1 MKKIKFLMFLLPIF
15 LFTGCFNYRELNE
28 IAIVS
33 ALGLDKTSDG
43 YIVTIQ
49 VMNTKK
55 ASETGTSNDQPK
67 FITFTTT
74 GVTLQDAIRKS
85 ILDSSRRIYPNH
97 VQTLIIGEDLAKSGI
112 SDVLDMFFRSVEF
125 RKQTSVLIAKDSTA
139 EDVLNIVTPL
149 ESLNSK
155 NIKDGLSVD
164 SKYLGIGDNV
174 SFEDLVGTFIDSNKE
189 IVLPSVSITGTKS
202 EGEKIENIETAD
214 PSVRLIESSLAIFK
228 DDHLVGFLD
237 NKQSIKLNFVR
248 NKINNT
254 ILTYQCGDNKYLSSE
269 IMSNKTSVEFLESP
283 LKAQIKINGILN
295 INEIT
300 CDIDLEDPVVIDEI
314 EEDLEEELKND
325 VYNTIK
331 YIIEEYNSDVFG
343 FRDFLYKN
351 KTKYYK
357 EIKDD
362 WYDSIFPN
370 MDIDVDVNLRLT
382 GKGNALKVITRD

>member
-1 MKKIKFLMFLLPIF
+1 MKKIKLLMLLLPIF

-28 IAIVS
+28 IAIAS

-55 ASETGTSNDQPK
+55 ASETGTSNEQLK
-67 FITFTTT
+67 FITFTTS

-112 SDVLDMFFRSVEF
+112 SDVLDMFFRGVEF

-189 IVLPSVSITGTKS
+189 IILPSVSIVGKKN
-202 EGEKIENIETAD
+202 EGEKIDNIETAD

-228 DDHLVGFLD
+228 DDHLIGFLD
-237 NKQSIKLNFVR
+237 NKQSIDLNFVR

-254 ILTYQCGDNKYLSSE
+254 ILTYECGDNKYLSSE

-283 LKAQIKINGILN
+283 LKAQIKINSILN

-300 CDIDLEDPVVIDEI
+300 CDIDLEDTVVIDEI
-314 EEDLEEELKND
+314 EADLEEELKND

-370 MDIDVDVNLRLT
+370 MDIDVDVNFNLT

>member
-1 MKKIKFLMFLLPIF
+1 MKKIKLLMLLLPIF

-28 IAIVS
+28 IAIAS

-67 FITFTTT
+67 FITFTTS

-214 PSVRLIESSLAIFK
+214 PSVRLIESSLAVFK

-237 NKQSIKLNFVR
+237 NKQSIDLNFVR

-254 ILTYQCGDNKYLSSE
+254 ILTYECGDNKYLSSE
-269 IMSNKTSVEFLESP
+269 IMSNKTSIEFSESP
-283 LKAQIKINGILN
+283 LKAHIKINGILN

-314 EEDLEEELKND
+314 EADLEEELKND

-370 MDIDVDVNLRLT
+370 MDIDVDVNFNLT
-382 GKGNALKVITRD
+382 GKGNALEVIRRD

>member
-1 MKKIKFLMFLLPIF
+1 MKKIKFLMLLLPIF

-28 IAIVS
+28 IAIAS
-33 ALGLDKTSDG
+33 AIGLDKTGDG
-43 YIVTIQ
+43 YVVTIQ

-55 ASETGTSNDQPK
+55 ASETGTSNEQLK
-67 FITFTTT
+67 FITFTTS

-97 VQTLIIGEDLAKSGI
+97 VQTLIIGEDLAKNGI
-112 SDVLDMFFRSVEF
+112 SDVLDMFFRGVEF
-125 RKQTSVLIAKDSTA
+125 RKQTPVLIAKNSTA
-139 EDVLNIVTPL
+139 EEVLNVVTPL

-155 NIKDGLSVD
+155 NIRDGLSVD
-164 SKYLGIGDNV
+164 SKYLGIGDNI
-174 SFEDLVGTFIDSNKE
+174 SFEDLVGTFLDSNKE
-189 IVLPSVSITGTKS
+189 IILPSVSINGTKS

-214 PSVRLIESSLAIFK
+214 PSVRLIESSLAVFK

-237 NKQSIKLNFVR
+237 NKQSIDLNFVR

-254 ILTYQCGDNKYLSSE
+254 ILTYECGDNKYLSSE
-269 IMSNKTSVEFLESP
+269 IMSNKTSIEFSESP
-283 LKAQIKINGILN
+283 LKAHIKINGILN

-314 EEDLEEELKND
+314 EADLEEELKND

-370 MDIDVDVNLRLT
+370 MDIDVDVNFNLT
-382 GKGNALKVITRD
+382 GKGNALEVIRRD

>member
-1 MKKIKFLMFLLPIF
+1 MKKIKLLMLLLPIF

-28 IAIVS
+28 IAIAS
-33 ALGLDKTSDG
+33 AIGLDKTSDG

-55 ASETGTSNDQPK
+55 ASETGTSNDQLK
-67 FITFTTT
+67 FITFTTS

-97 VQTLIIGEDLAKSGI
+97 VQTLIIGEDLAKNGI
-112 SDVLDMFFRSVEF
+112 SDVLDMFFRGVEF
-125 RKQTSVLIAKDSTA
+125 RKQTSVLIAKNSTA
-139 EDVLNIVTPL
+139 EEVLNVVTPL

-155 NIKDGLSVD
+155 NIRDGLSVD
-164 SKYLGIGDNV
+164 SKYLGIGDNI
-174 SFEDLVGTFIDSNKE
+174 SFEDLVGTFLDSNKE
-189 IVLPSVSITGTKS
+189 IILPSVSINGTKS

-214 PSVRLIESSLAIFK
+214 PSVRLIESSLAVFK

-237 NKQSIKLNFVR
+237 NKQSIDLNFVL

-254 ILTYQCGDNKYLSSE
+254 ILTYECGDNKYLSSE
-269 IMSNKTSVEFLESP
+269 IMSNKTSIEFSESP
-283 LKAQIKINGILN
+283 LKAHIKINGILN

-314 EEDLEEELKND
+314 EADLEEELKND

-370 MDIDVDVNLRLT
+370 MDIDVDVNFNLT
-382 GKGNALKVITRD
+382 GKGNALEVIRRD

>member
-1 MKKIKFLMFLLPIF
+1 MKKIKLLMLLLPIF

-28 IAIVS
+28 IAIAS
-33 ALGLDKTSDG
+33 ALGLDKTNDG

-67 FITFTTT
+67 FITFTTS

-139 EDVLNIVTPL
+139 EEILNIVTPL
-149 ESLNSK
+149 ETLNSK

-174 SFEDLVGTFIDSNKE
+174 SFEELVGTFIDSNKE
-189 IVLPSVSITGTKS
+189 IILPSVSITGTKS

-254 ILTYQCGDNKYLSSE
+254 ILTYECGDNKYLSSE

-300 CDIDLEDPVVIDEI
+300 CDIDLEDPAVIDEI
-314 EEDLEEELKND
+314 EADLEEELKND
-325 VYNTIK
+325 VYSTIK
-331 YIIEEYNSDVFG
+331 YIIDEYNSDVFG

-370 MDIDVDVNLRLT
+370 MGIDVDVNFNLT
-382 GKGNALKVITRD
+382 GKGNALEVITRD

>member
-1 MKKIKFLMFLLPIF
+1 MKKIKLLMLLLPIF

-28 IAIVS
+28 IAIAS
-33 ALGLDKTSDG
+33 AIGLDKTSDG

-55 ASETGTSNDQPK
+55 ASETGTSNDQLK
-67 FITFTTT
+67 FITFTTS

-97 VQTLIIGEDLAKSGI
+97 VQTLIIGEDLAKNGI
-112 SDVLDMFFRSVEF
+112 SDVLDMFFRGVEF
-125 RKQTSVLIAKDSTA
+125 RKQTSVLIAKNSTA
-139 EDVLNIVTPL
+139 EEVLNVVTPL

-155 NIKDGLSVD
+155 NIRDGLSVD
-164 SKYLGIGDNV
+164 SKYLGIGDNI
-174 SFEDLVGTFIDSNKE
+174 SFEDLVGTFLDSNKE
-189 IVLPSVSITGTKS
+189 IILPSVSINGTKS

-214 PSVRLIESSLAIFK
+214 PSVRLIESSLAVFK

-237 NKQSIKLNFVR
+237 NKQSIDLNFVR

-254 ILTYQCGDNKYLSSE
+254 ILTYECGDNKYLSSE
-269 IMSNKTSVEFLESP
+269 IMSNKTSIEFSESP

-314 EEDLEEELKND
+314 EADLEEELKND

-370 MDIDVDVNLRLT
+370 MDIDVDVNFNLT
-382 GKGNALKVITRD
+382 GKGNALEVIRRD

>member
-1 MKKIKFLMFLLPIF
+1 MLLLPIF

-28 IAIVS
+28 IAIAS
-33 ALGLDKTSDG
+33 AIGLDKTSDG

-55 ASETGTSNDQPK
+55 ASETGTSNDQLK
-67 FITFTTT
+67 FITFTTS

-97 VQTLIIGEDLAKSGI
+97 VQTLIIGEDLAKNGI
-112 SDVLDMFFRSVEF
+112 SDVLDMFFRGVEF
-125 RKQTSVLIAKDSTA
+125 RKQTSVLIAKNSTA
-139 EDVLNIVTPL
+139 EEVLNVVTPL

-155 NIKDGLSVD
+155 NIRDGLSVD
-164 SKYLGIGDNV
+164 SKYLGIGDNI
-174 SFEDLVGTFIDSNKE
+174 SFEDLVGTFLDSNKE
-189 IVLPSVSITGTKS
+189 IILPSVSINGTKS

-214 PSVRLIESSLAIFK
+214 PSVRLIESSLAVFK

-237 NKQSIKLNFVR
+237 NKQSIDLNFVR

-254 ILTYQCGDNKYLSSE
+254 ILTYECGDNKYLSSE
-269 IMSNKTSVEFLESP
+269 IMSNKTSIEFSESP

-314 EEDLEEELKND
+314 EADLEEELKND

-370 MDIDVDVNLRLT
+370 MDIDVDVNFNLT
-382 GKGNALKVITRD
+382 GKGNALEVIRRD

>member
-1 MKKIKFLMFLLPIF
+1 MKKIKFLMLLLPIF

-28 IAIVS
+28 IAIAS

-300 CDIDLEDPVVIDEI
+300 CDIDLEDPGVIDEI
-314 EEDLEEELKND
+314 EADLEEELKND

-370 MDIDVDVNLRLT
+370 MDIDVDVNLKLT

>member
-1 MKKIKFLMFLLPIF
+1 MKKIKLLMLLLPIF

-28 IAIVS
+28 IAIAS

-43 YIVTIQ
+43 YVVTIQ

-67 FITFTTT
+67 FITFTTS

-97 VQTLIIGEDLAKSGI
+97 VQTLIIGEDLAKNGI
-112 SDVLDMFFRSVEF
+112 SDVLDMFFRDVEF
-125 RKQTSVLIAKDSTA
+125 RKQTSVLIAKNSTA
-139 EDVLNIVTPL
+139 EDVLNVVTPL

-155 NIKDGLSVD
+155 NIRDGLSVD
-164 SKYLGIGDNV
+164 SKYLGIGDNI
-174 SFEDLVGTFIDSNKE
+174 SFEDLVGTFLDSNKE
-189 IVLPSVSITGTKS
+189 IILPSVSINGTKS
-202 EGEKIENIETAD
+202 DGEKIENIETAD
-214 PSVRLIESSLAIFK
+214 PSVRLIESSLAVFK
-228 DDHLVGFLD
+228 GDHLIGFLD
-237 NKQSIKLNFVR
+237 NKQSIDLNFVL

-254 ILTYQCGDNKYLSSE
+254 ILTYECGDNKYLSSE

-283 LKAQIKINGILN
+283 LKAHIKINGILN

-314 EEDLEEELKND
+314 EADLEEELKND

-370 MDIDVDVNLRLT
+370 MDIDVDVNFNLT
-382 GKGNALKVITRD
+382 GKGNALEVIRRD

>member
-1 MKKIKFLMFLLPIF
+1 MKKIKLLMLLLPIF

-28 IAIVS
+28 IAIAS
-33 ALGLDKTSDG
+33 AIGLDKTSDG

-55 ASETGTSNDQPK
+55 ASETGTSNDQLK
-67 FITFTTT
+67 FITFTTS

-97 VQTLIIGEDLAKSGI
+97 VQTLIIGEDLAKNGI
-112 SDVLDMFFRSVEF
+112 SDVLDMFFRGVEF
-125 RKQTSVLIAKDSTA
+125 RKQTSVLIAKNSTA
-139 EDVLNIVTPL
+139 EEVLNVVTPL

-155 NIKDGLSVD
+155 NIRDGLSVD
-164 SKYLGIGDNV
+164 SKYLGIGDNI
-174 SFEDLVGTFIDSNKE
+174 SFEDLVGTFLDSNKE
-189 IVLPSVSITGTKS
+189 IILPSVSINGTKS

-214 PSVRLIESSLAIFK
+214 PSVRLIESSLAVFK

-237 NKQSIKLNFVR
+237 NKQSIDLNFVR

-254 ILTYQCGDNKYLSSE
+254 ILTYECGDNKYLSSE
-269 IMSNKTSVEFLESP
+269 IMSNKTSIEFSESP
-283 LKAQIKINGILN
+283 LKAHIKINGILN

-300 CDIDLEDPVVIDEI
+300 CDIDLEEPVVIDEI
-314 EEDLEEELKND
+314 EADLEEELKND

-370 MDIDVDVNLRLT
+370 MDIDVDVNFNLT
-382 GKGNALKVITRD
+382 GKGNALEVIRRD

>member
-1 MKKIKFLMFLLPIF
+1 MKKIKLLMLLLPIF

-28 IAIVS
+28 IAIAS
-33 ALGLDKTSDG
+33 AIGLDKTSDG

-55 ASETGTSNDQPK
+55 ASETGTSNDQLK
-67 FITFTTT
+67 FITFTTS

-112 SDVLDMFFRSVEF
+112 SDVLDMFFRGVEF

-139 EDVLNIVTPL
+139 KDVLNIVTPL

-189 IVLPSVSITGTKS
+189 IILPSVSIVGKKN

-214 PSVRLIESSLAIFK
+214 PSVRLIESSLAVFK
-228 DDHLVGFLD
+228 DDHLIGFLD
-237 NKQSIKLNFVR
+237 NKQSIDLNFVR

-254 ILTYQCGDNKYLSSE
+254 ILTYECGDNKYLSSE

-314 EEDLEEELKND
+314 EADLEEELKND

-370 MDIDVDVNLRLT
+370 MDIDVDVNFNLT
-382 GKGNALKVITRD
+382 GKGNALEVIRRD

>member
-1 MKKIKFLMFLLPIF
+1 MKKIKFLMLLLPIF

-28 IAIVS
+28 IAIAS
-33 ALGLDKTSDG
+33 AIGLDKTSDG

-55 ASETGTSNDQPK
+55 ASETGTSNDQLK
-67 FITFTTT
+67 FITFTTS

-97 VQTLIIGEDLAKSGI
+97 VQTLIIGEDLAKNGI
-112 SDVLDMFFRSVEF
+112 SDVLDMFFRGVEF
-125 RKQTSVLIAKDSTA
+125 RKQTPVLIAKNSTA
-139 EDVLNIVTPL
+139 EEVLNVVTPL

-155 NIKDGLSVD
+155 NIRDGLSVD
-164 SKYLGIGDNV
+164 SKYLGIGDNI
-174 SFEDLVGTFIDSNKE
+174 SFEDLVGTFLDSNKE
-189 IVLPSVSITGTKS
+189 IILPSVSINGTKS

-214 PSVRLIESSLAIFK
+214 PSVRLIESSLAVFK

-237 NKQSIKLNFVR
+237 NKQSIDLNFVR

-254 ILTYQCGDNKYLSSE
+254 ILTYECGDNKYLSSE

-283 LKAQIKINGILN
+283 LKAHIKINGILN

-314 EEDLEEELKND
+314 EADLEEELKND

-370 MDIDVDVNLRLT
+370 MDIDVDVNFNLT
-382 GKGNALKVITRD
+382 GKGNALEVIRRD

>member
-1 MKKIKFLMFLLPIF
+1 MKKIKFLMLLLPIF

-28 IAIVS
+28 IAIAS

-314 EEDLEEELKND
+314 EADLEEELKND

-382 GKGNALKVITRD
+382 GKGNALEVIIRD

>member
-1 MKKIKFLMFLLPIF
+1 MKKIKLLMLLLPIF

-28 IAIVS
+28 IAIAS
-33 ALGLDKTSDG
+33 AIGLDKTGDG
-43 YIVTIQ
+43 YVVTIQ

-55 ASETGTSNDQPK
+55 ASETGTSNEQLK
-67 FITFTTT
+67 FITFTTS

-97 VQTLIIGEDLAKSGI
+97 VQTLIIGEDLAKNGI
-112 SDVLDMFFRSVEF
+112 SDVLDMFFRGVEF
-125 RKQTSVLIAKDSTA
+125 RKQTPVLIAKNSTA
-139 EDVLNIVTPL
+139 EEVLNVVTPL

-155 NIKDGLSVD
+155 NIRDGLSVD
-164 SKYLGIGDNV
+164 SKYLGIGDNI
-174 SFEDLVGTFIDSNKE
+174 SFEDLVGTFLDSNKE
-189 IVLPSVSITGTKS
+189 IILPSVSINGTKS
-202 EGEKIENIETAD
+202 DGEKIENIETAD
-214 PSVRLIESSLAIFK
+214 PSVRLIESSLAVFK
-228 DDHLVGFLD
+228 GDHLIGFLD
-237 NKQSIKLNFVR
+237 NKQSIDLNFVL

-254 ILTYQCGDNKYLSSE
+254 ILTYECGDNKYLSSE

-283 LKAQIKINGILN
+283 LKAHIKINGILS

-300 CDIDLEDPVVIDEI
+300 CDMDLEDPVVIDEI
-314 EEDLEEELKND
+314 EADLEEELKND

-370 MDIDVDVNLRLT
+370 MDIDVDVNFNLT
-382 GKGNALKVITRD
+382 GKGNALEVIRRD

>member
-1 MKKIKFLMFLLPIF
+1 MKKIKLLMLLLPIF

-28 IAIVS
+28 IAIAS
-33 ALGLDKTSDG
+33 AIGLDKTGDG
-43 YIVTIQ
+43 YVVTIQ

-55 ASETGTSNDQPK
+55 ASETGTSNEQLK
-67 FITFTTT
+67 FITFTTS

-97 VQTLIIGEDLAKSGI
+97 VQTLIIGEDLAKNGI
-112 SDVLDMFFRSVEF
+112 SDVLDMFFRGVEF
-125 RKQTSVLIAKDSTA
+125 RKQTPVLIAKNSTA
-139 EDVLNIVTPL
+139 EEVLNVVTPL

-155 NIKDGLSVD
+155 NIRDGLSVD
-164 SKYLGIGDNV
+164 SKYLGIGDNI
-174 SFEDLVGTFIDSNKE
+174 SFEDLVGTFLDSNKE
-189 IVLPSVSITGTKS
+189 IILPSVSINGTKS
-202 EGEKIENIETAD
+202 DGEKIENIETAD
-214 PSVRLIESSLAIFK
+214 PSVRLIESSLAVFK
-228 DDHLVGFLD
+228 GDHLIGFLD
-237 NKQSIKLNFVR
+237 NKQSIDLNFVL

-254 ILTYQCGDNKYLSSE
+254 ILTYECGDNKYLSSE

-283 LKAQIKINGILN
+283 LKAHIKINGILS

-300 CDIDLEDPVVIDEI
+300 CDMDLEDPVVIDVI
-314 EEDLEEELKND
+314 EADLEEELKND

-370 MDIDVDVNLRLT
+370 MDIDVDVNFNLT
-382 GKGNALKVITRD
+382 GKGNALEVIRRD

>member
-1 MKKIKFLMFLLPIF
+1 MKKIKLLMLLLPIF

-28 IAIVS
+28 IAIAS
-33 ALGLDKTSDG
+33 AIGLDKTSDG

-55 ASETGTSNDQPK
+55 ASETGTSNDQLK
-67 FITFTTT
+67 FITFTTS

-97 VQTLIIGEDLAKSGI
+97 VQTLIIGEDLAKNGI
-112 SDVLDMFFRSVEF
+112 SDVLDMFFRGVEF
-125 RKQTSVLIAKDSTA
+125 RKQTSVLIAKNSTA
-139 EDVLNIVTPL
+139 EEVLNVVTPL

-155 NIKDGLSVD
+155 NIRDGLSVD
-164 SKYLGIGDNV
+164 SKYLGIGDNI
-174 SFEDLVGTFIDSNKE
+174 SFEDLVGTFLDSNKE
-189 IVLPSVSITGTKS
+189 IILPSVSINGTKS

-214 PSVRLIESSLAIFK
+214 PSVRLIESSLAVFK

-237 NKQSIKLNFVR
+237 NKQSIDLNFVR

-254 ILTYQCGDNKYLSSE
+254 ILTYECGDNKYLSSE
-269 IMSNKTSVEFLESP
+269 IMSNKTSIEFSESP
-283 LKAQIKINGILN
+283 LKAHIKINGILN

-314 EEDLEEELKND
+314 EADLEEELKND

-370 MDIDVDVNLRLT
+370 MDIDVDVNFNLT
-382 GKGNALKVITRD
+382 GKGNALEVIRRD

>member
-1 MKKIKFLMFLLPIF
+1 MKKIKLLMLLLPIF

-28 IAIVS
+28 IAIAS
-33 ALGLDKTSDG
+33 AIGLDKTSDG

-55 ASETGTSNDQPK
+55 ASETGTSNDQLK
-67 FITFTTT
+67 FITFTTS

-97 VQTLIIGEDLAKSGI
+97 VQTLIIGEDLAKNGI
-112 SDVLDMFFRSVEF
+112 SDVLDMFFRGVEF
-125 RKQTSVLIAKDSTA
+125 RKQTSVLIAKNSTA
-139 EDVLNIVTPL
+139 EEVLNVVTPL

-155 NIKDGLSVD
+155 NIRDGLSVD
-164 SKYLGIGDNV
+164 SKYLGIGDNI
-174 SFEDLVGTFIDSNKE
+174 SFEDLVGTFLDSNKE
-189 IVLPSVSITGTKS
+189 IILPSVSINGTKS

-214 PSVRLIESSLAIFK
+214 PSVRLIESSLAVFK

-237 NKQSIKLNFVR
+237 NKQSIDLNFVR

-254 ILTYQCGDNKYLSSE
+254 ILTYECGDNKYLSSE
-269 IMSNKTSVEFLESP
+269 IMSNKTSIEFSESP
-283 LKAQIKINGILN
+283 LKAHIKINGILN

-314 EEDLEEELKND
+314 EADLEEELKND

-331 YIIEEYNSDVFG
+331 YIILK
-343 FRDFLYKN
+343 RCKLH
-351 KTKYYK
+351 KY
-357 EIKDD
+357 
-362 WYDSIFPN
+362 
-370 MDIDVDVNLRLT
+370 T
-382 GKGNALKVITRD
+382 

>member
-1 MKKIKFLMFLLPIF
+1 MKKIKFLMLLLPIF

-28 IAIVS
+28 IAIAS
-33 ALGLDKTSDG
+33 AIGLDKTGDG
-43 YIVTIQ
+43 YVVTIQ

-55 ASETGTSNDQPK
+55 ASETGTSNEQLK
-67 FITFTTT
+67 FITFTTS

-174 SFEDLVGTFIDSNKE
+174 SFEELVGTFIDSNKE
-189 IVLPSVSITGTKS
+189 IILPSVSIIGKKN
-202 EGEKIENIETAD
+202 EGEKIDNIETSD
-214 PSVRLIESSLAIFK
+214 PGVRLLESSLAVFK
-228 DDHLVGFLD
+228 GDHLIGFLD
-237 NKQSIKLNFVR
+237 NKQSIDLNFVL

-254 ILTYQCGDNKYLSSE
+254 ILTYECGDNKYLSSE
-269 IMSNKTSVEFLESP
+269 IMSNKTSIEFSESP
-283 LKAQIKINGILN
+283 LKAHIKINGILN

-300 CDIDLEDPVVIDEI
+300 CDMDLEDPVVIDEI
-314 EEDLEEELKND
+314 EADLEEELKND

-331 YIIEEYNSDVFG
+331 YIIDEYNSDVFG

-370 MDIDVDVNLRLT
+370 MDIDVDVNFNLT
-382 GKGNALKVITRD
+382 GKGNALKVIIRD

>member
-1 MKKIKFLMFLLPIF
+1 MKKIKLLMLLLPIF

-28 IAIVS
+28 IAIAS
-33 ALGLDKTSDG
+33 AIGLDKTGDG
-43 YIVTIQ
+43 YVVTIQ

-55 ASETGTSNDQPK
+55 ASETGTSNEQLK
-67 FITFTTT
+67 FITFTTS

-97 VQTLIIGEDLAKSGI
+97 VQTLIIGEDLAKNGI
-112 SDVLDMFFRSVEF
+112 SDVLDMFFRGVEF
-125 RKQTSVLIAKDSTA
+125 RKQTPVLIAKNSTA
-139 EDVLNIVTPL
+139 EEVLNVVTPL

-155 NIKDGLSVD
+155 NIRDGLSVD
-164 SKYLGIGDNV
+164 SKYLGIGDNI
-174 SFEDLVGTFIDSNKE
+174 SFEDLVGTFLDSNKE
-189 IVLPSVSITGTKS
+189 IILPSVSINGTKS
-202 EGEKIENIETAD
+202 DGEKIENIETAD
-214 PSVRLIESSLAIFK
+214 PSVRLIESSLAVFK
-228 DDHLVGFLD
+228 GDHLIGFLD
-237 NKQSIKLNFVR
+237 NKQSIDLNFVR

-254 ILTYQCGDNKYLSSE
+254 ILTYECGDNKYLSSE
-269 IMSNKTSVEFLESP
+269 IMSNKTSIEFSESP
-283 LKAQIKINGILN
+283 LKAHIKINGILS

-300 CDIDLEDPVVIDEI
+300 CDMDLEDPVVIDEI
-314 EEDLEEELKND
+314 EADLEEELKND

-370 MDIDVDVNLRLT
+370 MDIDVDVNFNLT
-382 GKGNALKVITRD
+382 GKGNALEVIRRD

>member
-1 MKKIKFLMFLLPIF
+1 MKKIKLLMLLLPIF

-28 IAIVS
+28 IAIAS
-33 ALGLDKTSDG
+33 AIGLDKTGDG
-43 YIVTIQ
+43 YVVTIQ

-55 ASETGTSNDQPK
+55 ASETGTSNEQLK
-67 FITFTTT
+67 FITFTTS

-97 VQTLIIGEDLAKSGI
+97 VQTLIIGEDLAKNGI
-112 SDVLDMFFRSVEF
+112 SDVLDMFFRGVEF

-139 EDVLNIVTPL
+139 EEVLNVVTPL

-155 NIKDGLSVD
+155 NIRDGLSVD
-164 SKYLGIGDNV
+164 SKYLGIGDNI
-174 SFEDLVGTFIDSNKE
+174 SFEDLVGTFLDSNKE
-189 IVLPSVSITGTKS
+189 IILPSVSINGTKS

-214 PSVRLIESSLAIFK
+214 PSVRLIESSLAVFK

-237 NKQSIKLNFVR
+237 NKQSIDLNFVR

-254 ILTYQCGDNKYLSSE
+254 ILTYECGDNKYLSSE
-269 IMSNKTSVEFLESP
+269 IMSNKTSIEFSESP

-314 EEDLEEELKND
+314 EADLEEELKND

-370 MDIDVDVNLRLT
+370 MDIDVDVNFNLT
-382 GKGNALKVITRD
+382 GKGNALEVIRRD

>member
-1 MKKIKFLMFLLPIF
+1 MKKIKLLMLLLPIF

-28 IAIVS
+28 IAIAS
-33 ALGLDKTSDG
+33 AIGLDKTGDG
-43 YIVTIQ
+43 YVVTIQ

-55 ASETGTSNDQPK
+55 ASETGTSNEQLK
-67 FITFTTT
+67 FITFTTS

-97 VQTLIIGEDLAKSGI
+97 VQTLIIGEDLAKNGI
-112 SDVLDMFFRSVEF
+112 SDVLDMFFRGVEF
-125 RKQTSVLIAKDSTA
+125 RKQTSVLIAKNSTA
-139 EDVLNIVTPL
+139 EEVLNVVTPL

-155 NIKDGLSVD
+155 NIRDGLSVD
-164 SKYLGIGDNV
+164 SKYLGIGDNI
-174 SFEDLVGTFIDSNKE
+174 SFEDLVGTFLDSNKE
-189 IVLPSVSITGTKS
+189 IILPSVSINGTKS

-214 PSVRLIESSLAIFK
+214 PSVRLIESSLAVFK

-237 NKQSIKLNFVR
+237 NKQSIDLNFVR

-254 ILTYQCGDNKYLSSE
+254 ILTYECGDNKYLSSE
-269 IMSNKTSVEFLESP
+269 IMSNKTSIEFSESP
-283 LKAQIKINGILN
+283 LKAHIKINGILN

-314 EEDLEEELKND
+314 EADLEEELKND

-370 MDIDVDVNLRLT
+370 MDIDVDVNFNLT
-382 GKGNALKVITRD
+382 GKGNALEVIRRD

>member
-1 MKKIKFLMFLLPIF
+1 MKKIKLLMLLLPIF

-28 IAIVS
+28 IAIAS
-33 ALGLDKTSDG
+33 AIGLDKTGDG
-43 YIVTIQ
+43 YVVTIQ

-55 ASETGTSNDQPK
+55 ASETGTSNEQLK
-67 FITFTTT
+67 FITFTTS

-97 VQTLIIGEDLAKSGI
+97 VQTLIIGEDLAKNGI
-112 SDVLDMFFRSVEF
+112 SDVLDMFFRGVEF
-125 RKQTSVLIAKDSTA
+125 RKQTPVLIAKNSTA
-139 EDVLNIVTPL
+139 EEVLNVVTPL

-155 NIKDGLSVD
+155 NIRDGLSVD
-164 SKYLGIGDNV
+164 SKYLGIGDNI
-174 SFEDLVGTFIDSNKE
+174 SFEDLVGTFLDSNKE
-189 IVLPSVSITGTKS
+189 IILPSVSINGTKS
-202 EGEKIENIETAD
+202 DGEKIENIETAD
-214 PSVRLIESSLAIFK
+214 PSVRLIESSLAVFK
-228 DDHLVGFLD
+228 GDHLIGFLD
-237 NKQSIKLNFVR
+237 NKQSIDLNFVL

-254 ILTYQCGDNKYLSSE
+254 ILTYECGDNKYLSSE

-283 LKAQIKINGILN
+283 LKAHIKINGILS

-300 CDIDLEDPVVIDEI
+300 CDMDLEDPVVIDEI
-314 EEDLEEELKND
+314 EADLEEELKND

-370 MDIDVDVNLRLT
+370 MDFDVDVNFNLT
-382 GKGNALKVITRD
+382 GKGNALEVIRRD

>member
-1 MKKIKFLMFLLPIF
+1 MKKIKLLMLLLPIF

-28 IAIVS
+28 IAIAS

-55 ASETGTSNDQPK
+55 ASETGTSNDQLK
-67 FITFTTT
+67 FITFTTS

-97 VQTLIIGEDLAKSGI
+97 VQTLIIGEDLAKNGI
-112 SDVLDMFFRSVEF
+112 SDVLDMFFRGVEF
-125 RKQTSVLIAKDSTA
+125 RKQTPVLIAKNSTA
-139 EDVLNIVTPL
+139 EEVLNVVTPL

-155 NIKDGLSVD
+155 NIRDGLSVD
-164 SKYLGIGDNV
+164 SKYLGIGDNI
-174 SFEDLVGTFIDSNKE
+174 SFEDLVGTFLDSNKE
-189 IVLPSVSITGTKS
+189 IILPSVSINGTKS

-214 PSVRLIESSLAIFK
+214 PSVRLIESSLAVFK

-237 NKQSIKLNFVR
+237 NKQSIDLNFVR

-254 ILTYQCGDNKYLSSE
+254 ILTYECGDNKYLSSE
-269 IMSNKTSVEFLESP
+269 IMSNKTSIEFSESP
-283 LKAQIKINGILN
+283 LKAHIKINGILN

-300 CDIDLEDPVVIDEI
+300 CDMDLEDPVVIDEI
-314 EEDLEEELKND
+314 EADLEEELKND

-331 YIIEEYNSDVFG
+331 YIIDEYNSDVFG

-370 MDIDVDVNLRLT
+370 MDIDVDVNFNLT
-382 GKGNALKVITRD
+382 GKGNALEVIRRD

>member
-1 MKKIKFLMFLLPIF
+1 MKKIKFLMLLLPIF

-28 IAIVS
+28 IAIAS
-33 ALGLDKTSDG
+33 AIGLDKTGDG
-43 YIVTIQ
+43 YVVTIQ

-55 ASETGTSNDQPK
+55 ASETGTSNEQLK
-67 FITFTTT
+67 FITFTTS

-97 VQTLIIGEDLAKSGI
+97 VQTLIIGEDLAKNGI
-112 SDVLDMFFRSVEF
+112 SDVLDMFFRGVEF
-125 RKQTSVLIAKDSTA
+125 RKQTPVLIAKNSTA
-139 EDVLNIVTPL
+139 EEVLNVVTPL

-155 NIKDGLSVD
+155 NIRDGLSVD
-164 SKYLGIGDNV
+164 SKYLGIGDNI
-174 SFEDLVGTFIDSNKE
+174 SFEDLVGTFLDSNKE
-189 IVLPSVSITGTKS
+189 IILPSVSINGTKS
-202 EGEKIENIETAD
+202 DGEKIENIETAD
-214 PSVRLIESSLAIFK
+214 PSVRLIESSLAVFK
-228 DDHLVGFLD
+228 GDHLIGFLD
-237 NKQSIKLNFVR
+237 NKQSIDLNFVL

-254 ILTYQCGDNKYLSSE
+254 ILTYECGDNKYLSSE
-269 IMSNKTSVEFLESP
+269 IMSNKTSIEFSESP
-283 LKAQIKINGILN
+283 LKAHIKINGILN

-314 EEDLEEELKND
+314 EADLEEELKND

-370 MDIDVDVNLRLT
+370 MDIDVDVNFNLT
-382 GKGNALKVITRD
+382 GKGNALEVIRRD

>member
-1 MKKIKFLMFLLPIF
+1 MKKIKLLMLLLPIF

-28 IAIVS
+28 IAIAS

-67 FITFTTT
+67 FITFTTS

-112 SDVLDMFFRSVEF
+112 SDVLDMFFRGVEF

-189 IVLPSVSITGTKS
+189 IILPSVSIVGKKN
-202 EGEKIENIETAD
+202 EGEKIDNIETAD

-228 DDHLVGFLD
+228 DDHLIGFLD
-237 NKQSIKLNFVR
+237 NKQSIDLNFVR

-254 ILTYQCGDNKYLSSE
+254 ILTYECGDNKYLSSE

-283 LKAQIKINGILN
+283 LKAQIKINSILN

-300 CDIDLEDPVVIDEI
+300 CDIDLEDTVVIDEI
-314 EEDLEEELKND
+314 EADLEEELKND

-370 MDIDVDVNLRLT
+370 MDIDVDVNFNLT

>member
-1 MKKIKFLMFLLPIF
+1 MKKIKFLMLLLPIF

-28 IAIVS
+28 IAIAS
-33 ALGLDKTSDG
+33 AIGLDKTGDG
-43 YIVTIQ
+43 YVVTIQ

-55 ASETGTSNDQPK
+55 ASETGTSNEQLK
-67 FITFTTT
+67 FITFTTS

-97 VQTLIIGEDLAKSGI
+97 VQTLIIGEDLAKNGI
-112 SDVLDMFFRSVEF
+112 SDVLDMFFRGVEF
-125 RKQTSVLIAKDSTA
+125 RKQTPVLIAKNSTA
-139 EDVLNIVTPL
+139 EEVLNVVTPL

-155 NIKDGLSVD
+155 NIRDGLIVD
-164 SKYLGIGDNV
+164 SKYLGIGDNI
-174 SFEDLVGTFIDSNKE
+174 SFEDLVGTFLDSNKE
-189 IVLPSVSITGTKS
+189 IILPSVSINGTKS
-202 EGEKIENIETAD
+202 DGEKIENIETAD
-214 PSVRLIESSLAIFK
+214 PSVRLIESSLAVFK
-228 DDHLVGFLD
+228 GDHLIGFLD
-237 NKQSIKLNFVR
+237 NKQSIDLNFVL

-254 ILTYQCGDNKYLSSE
+254 ILTYECGDNKYLSSE

-283 LKAQIKINGILN
+283 LKAHIKINGILS

-300 CDIDLEDPVVIDEI
+300 CDMDLEDPVVIDEI
-314 EEDLEEELKND
+314 EADLEEELKND

-370 MDIDVDVNLRLT
+370 MDIDVDVNFNLT
-382 GKGNALKVITRD
+382 GKGNALKVIRRD

>member
-1 MKKIKFLMFLLPIF
+1 MKKIKFLMLLLPIF

-28 IAIVS
+28 IAIAS

-125 RKQTSVLIAKDSTA
+125 RKQTSVLIVKDSTA

-314 EEDLEEELKND
+314 EADLEEELKND

>member
-1 MKKIKFLMFLLPIF
+1 MKKIKLLMLLLPIF

-28 IAIVS
+28 IAIAS
-33 ALGLDKTSDG
+33 AIGLDKTSDG

-55 ASETGTSNDQPK
+55 ASETGTSNDQLK
-67 FITFTTT
+67 FITFTTS

-97 VQTLIIGEDLAKSGI
+97 VQTLIIGEDLAKNGI
-112 SDVLDMFFRSVEF
+112 SDVLDMFFRGVEF
-125 RKQTSVLIAKDSTA
+125 RKQTPVLIAKNSTA
-139 EDVLNIVTPL
+139 EEVLNVVTPL

-155 NIKDGLSVD
+155 NIRDGLSVD
-164 SKYLGIGDNV
+164 SKYLGIGDNI
-174 SFEDLVGTFIDSNKE
+174 SFEDLVGTFLDSNKE
-189 IVLPSVSITGTKS
+189 IILPSVSINGTKS
-202 EGEKIENIETAD
+202 DGEKIENIETAD
-214 PSVRLIESSLAIFK
+214 PSVRLIESSLAVFK
-228 DDHLVGFLD
+228 GDHLIGFLD
-237 NKQSIKLNFVR
+237 NKQSIDLNFVL

-254 ILTYQCGDNKYLSSE
+254 ILTYECGDNKYLSSE

-283 LKAQIKINGILN
+283 LKAHIKINGILS

-300 CDIDLEDPVVIDEI
+300 CDMDLEDPVVIDEI
-314 EEDLEEELKND
+314 EADLEEELKND

-370 MDIDVDVNLRLT
+370 MDIDVDVNFNLT
-382 GKGNALKVITRD
+382 GKGNALEVIRRD

>member
-1 MKKIKFLMFLLPIF
+1 MKKIKLLMLLLPIF

-28 IAIVS
+28 IAIAS
-33 ALGLDKTSDG
+33 AIGLDKTGDG
-43 YIVTIQ
+43 YVVTIQ

-55 ASETGTSNDQPK
+55 ASETGTSNEQLK
-67 FITFTTT
+67 FITFTTS

-97 VQTLIIGEDLAKSGI
+97 VQTLIIGEDLAKNGI
-112 SDVLDMFFRSVEF
+112 SDVLDMFFRGVEF
-125 RKQTSVLIAKDSTA
+125 RKQTPVLIAKNSTA
-139 EDVLNIVTPL
+139 EEVLNVVTPL

-155 NIKDGLSVD
+155 NIRDGLSVD
-164 SKYLGIGDNV
+164 SKYLGIGDNI
-174 SFEDLVGTFIDSNKE
+174 SFEDLVGTFLDSNKE
-189 IVLPSVSITGTKS
+189 IILPSVSINGTKS
-202 EGEKIENIETAD
+202 DGEKIENIETAD
-214 PSVRLIESSLAIFK
+214 PSVRLIESSLAVFK
-228 DDHLVGFLD
+228 GDHLVGFLD
-237 NKQSIKLNFVR
+237 NKQSIDLNFVL

-283 LKAQIKINGILN
+283 LKAHIKINGILS

-300 CDIDLEDPVVIDEI
+300 CDMDLEDPVVIDEI
-314 EEDLEEELKND
+314 EADLEEELKND

-370 MDIDVDVNLRLT
+370 MDIDVDVNFNLT
-382 GKGNALKVITRD
+382 GKGNALEVIRRD

>member
-1 MKKIKFLMFLLPIF
+1 MKKIKLLMLLLPIF

-28 IAIVS
+28 IAIAS
-33 ALGLDKTSDG
+33 AIGLDKTGDG
-43 YIVTIQ
+43 YVVTIQ

-55 ASETGTSNDQPK
+55 ASETGTSNEQLK
-67 FITFTTT
+67 FITFTTS

-97 VQTLIIGEDLAKSGI
+97 VQTLIIGEDLAKNGI
-112 SDVLDMFFRSVEF
+112 SDVLDMFFRGVEF
-125 RKQTSVLIAKDSTA
+125 RKQTPVLIAKNSTA
-139 EDVLNIVTPL
+139 EEVLNVVTPL

-155 NIKDGLSVD
+155 NIRDGLSVD
-164 SKYLGIGDNV
+164 SKYLGIGDNI
-174 SFEDLVGTFIDSNKE
+174 SFEDLVGTFLDSNKE
-189 IVLPSVSITGTKS
+189 IILPSVSINGTKS
-202 EGEKIENIETAD
+202 DGEKIENIETAD
-214 PSVRLIESSLAIFK
+214 PSVRLIESSLAVFK
-228 DDHLVGFLD
+228 GDHLIGFLD
-237 NKQSIKLNFVR
+237 NKQSIDLNFVR

-254 ILTYQCGDNKYLSSE
+254 ILTYECGDNKYLSSE

-283 LKAQIKINGILN
+283 LKAHIKINGILS

-300 CDIDLEDPVVIDEI
+300 CDMDLEDPVVIDEI
-314 EEDLEEELKND
+314 EADLEEELKND

-370 MDIDVDVNLRLT
+370 MDIDVDVNFNLT

>member
-1 MKKIKFLMFLLPIF
+1 MKKIKLLMLLLPIF

-28 IAIVS
+28 IAIAS
-33 ALGLDKTSDG
+33 ALGLDKTNDG
-43 YIVTIQ
+43 YIITIQ

-67 FITFTTT
+67 FITFTTS

-85 ILDSSRRIYPNH
+85 ILDSSRRIYLNH

-214 PSVRLIESSLAIFK
+214 PSVRLIEGSLAIFK

-254 ILTYQCGDNKYLSSE
+254 ILTYECGDNKYLSSE

-300 CDIDLEDPVVIDEI
+300 CDIDLEDSVVIDEI
-314 EEDLEEELKND
+314 EADLEEELKND

-370 MDIDVDVNLRLT
+370 MDIDVDVNFNLT
-382 GKGNALKVITRD
+382 GKGNALEVIRRD

>member
-1 MKKIKFLMFLLPIF
+1 MKKIKFLMLLLPIF

-28 IAIVS
+28 IAIAS
-33 ALGLDKTSDG
+33 AIGLDKTGDG
-43 YIVTIQ
+43 YVVTIQ

-55 ASETGTSNDQPK
+55 SSETGTSNEQLK
-67 FITFTTT
+67 FITFTTS

-97 VQTLIIGEDLAKSGI
+97 VQTLIIGEDLAKNGI
-112 SDVLDMFFRSVEF
+112 SDVLDMFFRGVEF
-125 RKQTSVLIAKDSTA
+125 RKQTPVLIAKNSTA
-139 EDVLNIVTPL
+139 EEVLNVVTPL

-155 NIKDGLSVD
+155 NIRDGLSVD
-164 SKYLGIGDNV
+164 SKYLGIGDNI
-174 SFEDLVGTFIDSNKE
+174 SFEDLVGTFLDSNKE
-189 IVLPSVSITGTKS
+189 IILPSVSINGTKS
-202 EGEKIENIETAD
+202 DGEKIENIETAD
-214 PSVRLIESSLAIFK
+214 PSVRLIESSLAVFK
-228 DDHLVGFLD
+228 GDHLIGFLD
-237 NKQSIKLNFVR
+237 NKQSIDLNFVL

-254 ILTYQCGDNKYLSSE
+254 ILTYECGDNKYLSSE

-283 LKAQIKINGILN
+283 LKAHIKINGILS

-300 CDIDLEDPVVIDEI
+300 CDMDLEDPVVIDEI
-314 EEDLEEELKND
+314 EADLEEELKND

-370 MDIDVDVNLRLT
+370 MDIDVDVNFNLT
-382 GKGNALKVITRD
+382 GKGNALEVIRRD

>member
-1 MKKIKFLMFLLPIF
+1 MKKIKLLMLLLPIF

-28 IAIVS
+28 IAIAS
-33 ALGLDKTSDG
+33 AIGLDKTSDG

-55 ASETGTSNDQPK
+55 ASETGTSNDQLK
-67 FITFTTT
+67 FITFTTS

-97 VQTLIIGEDLAKSGI
+97 VQTLIIGEDLAKNGI

-174 SFEDLVGTFIDSNKE
+174 SFEELVGTFIDSNKE
-189 IVLPSVSITGTKS
+189 IILPSVSITGTKS

-237 NKQSIKLNFVR
+237 NKQSIKLNVVR

-254 ILTYQCGDNKYLSSE
+254 ILTYECGDNKYLSSE

-314 EEDLEEELKND
+314 EADLEEELKND

-370 MDIDVDVNLRLT
+370 MDIDVDVNFNLT
-382 GKGNALKVITRD
+382 GKGNALEVIRRD

>member
-1 MKKIKFLMFLLPIF
+1 MKKIKLLMLLLPIF

-28 IAIVS
+28 IAIAS
-33 ALGLDKTSDG
+33 AIGLDKTSDG

-55 ASETGTSNDQPK
+55 ASETGTSNDQLK
-67 FITFTTT
+67 FITFTTS

-97 VQTLIIGEDLAKSGI
+97 VQTLIIGEDLAKNGI
-112 SDVLDMFFRSVEF
+112 SDVLDMFFRGVEF
-125 RKQTSVLIAKDSTA
+125 RKQTPVLIAKNSTA
-139 EDVLNIVTPL
+139 EEVLNVVTPL

-155 NIKDGLSVD
+155 NIRDGLSVD
-164 SKYLGIGDNV
+164 SKYLGIGDNI
-174 SFEDLVGTFIDSNKE
+174 SFEDLVGTFLDSNKE
-189 IVLPSVSITGTKS
+189 IILPSVSINGTKS

-214 PSVRLIESSLAIFK
+214 PSVRLIESSLAVFK

-237 NKQSIKLNFVR
+237 NKQSIDLNFVR

-254 ILTYQCGDNKYLSSE
+254 ILTYECGDNKYLSSE

-283 LKAQIKINGILN
+283 LKAHIKINGILS

-300 CDIDLEDPVVIDEI
+300 CDMDLEDPVVIDEI
-314 EEDLEEELKND
+314 EADLEEELKND

-370 MDIDVDVNLRLT
+370 MDIDVDVNFNLT
-382 GKGNALKVITRD
+382 GKGNALEVIRRD

>member
-1 MKKIKFLMFLLPIF
+1 MKKIKFLMLLLPIF

-28 IAIVS
+28 IAIAS
-33 ALGLDKTSDG
+33 ALGLDKTCDG

-283 LKAQIKINGILN
+283 LKAQIKINSILN

>member
-1 MKKIKFLMFLLPIF
+1 MKKIKLLMLLLPIF

-28 IAIVS
+28 IAIAS
-33 ALGLDKTSDG
+33 AIGLDKTSDG

-55 ASETGTSNDQPK
+55 ASETGTSNDQLK
-67 FITFTTT
+67 FITFTTS

-97 VQTLIIGEDLAKSGI
+97 VQTLIIGEDLAKNGI
-112 SDVLDMFFRSVEF
+112 SDVLDMFFRGVEF

-139 EDVLNIVTPL
+139 EEVLNVVTPL

-155 NIKDGLSVD
+155 NIRDGLSVD
-164 SKYLGIGDNV
+164 SKYLGIGDNI
-174 SFEDLVGTFIDSNKE
+174 SFEDLVGTFLDSNKE
-189 IVLPSVSITGTKS
+189 IILPSVSINGTKS

-214 PSVRLIESSLAIFK
+214 PSVRLIESSLAVFK

-237 NKQSIKLNFVR
+237 NKQSIDLNFVR

-254 ILTYQCGDNKYLSSE
+254 ILTYECGDNKYLSSE
-269 IMSNKTSVEFLESP
+269 IMSNKTSIEFSESP
-283 LKAQIKINGILN
+283 LKAHIKINGILN

-314 EEDLEEELKND
+314 EADLEEELKND

-370 MDIDVDVNLRLT
+370 MDIDVDVNFNLT
-382 GKGNALKVITRD
+382 GKGNALEVIRRD

>member
-1 MKKIKFLMFLLPIF
+1 MKKIKLLMLLLPIF

-28 IAIVS
+28 IAIAS
-33 ALGLDKTSDG
+33 AIGLDKTGDG
-43 YIVTIQ
+43 YVVTIQ

-55 ASETGTSNDQPK
+55 ASETGTSNEQLK
-67 FITFTTT
+67 FITFTTS

-97 VQTLIIGEDLAKSGI
+97 VQTLIIGEDLAKNGI
-112 SDVLDMFFRSVEF
+112 SDVLDMFFRGVEF
-125 RKQTSVLIAKDSTA
+125 RKQTPVLIAKNSTA
-139 EDVLNIVTPL
+139 EEVLNVVTPL

-155 NIKDGLSVD
+155 NIRDGLSVD
-164 SKYLGIGDNV
+164 SKYLGIGDNI
-174 SFEDLVGTFIDSNKE
+174 SFEDLVGTFLDSNKE
-189 IVLPSVSITGTKS
+189 IILPSVSINGTKS
-202 EGEKIENIETAD
+202 DGEKIENIETAD
-214 PSVRLIESSLAIFK
+214 PSVRLIESSLAVFK
-228 DDHLVGFLD
+228 GDHLIGFLD
-237 NKQSIKLNFVR
+237 NKQSIDLNFVL

-254 ILTYQCGDNKYLSSE
+254 ILTYECGDNKYLSSE

-283 LKAQIKINGILN
+283 LKAHIKINGILS

-300 CDIDLEDPVVIDEI
+300 CDMDLEDPVVIDEI
-314 EEDLEEELKND
+314 EADLEEELKND

-370 MDIDVDVNLRLT
+370 MDIDVDVNFNLT
-382 GKGNALKVITRD
+382 GKGNALKVIRRD

>member
-1 MKKIKFLMFLLPIF
+1 MKKIKLLMLLLPIF

-28 IAIVS
+28 IAIAS
-33 ALGLDKTSDG
+33 AIGLDKTGDG
-43 YIVTIQ
+43 YVVTIQ

-55 ASETGTSNDQPK
+55 ASETGTSNDQLK
-67 FITFTTT
+67 FITFTTS

-97 VQTLIIGEDLAKSGI
+97 VQTLIIGEDLAKNGI
-112 SDVLDMFFRSVEF
+112 SDVLDMFFRGVEF
-125 RKQTSVLIAKDSTA
+125 RKQTSVLIAKNSTA
-139 EDVLNIVTPL
+139 EEVLNVVTPL

-155 NIKDGLSVD
+155 NIRDGLSVD
-164 SKYLGIGDNV
+164 SKYLGIGDNI
-174 SFEDLVGTFIDSNKE
+174 SFEDLVGTFLDSNKE
-189 IVLPSVSITGTKS
+189 IILPSVSINGTKS
-202 EGEKIENIETAD
+202 DGEKIENIETAD
-214 PSVRLIESSLAIFK
+214 PSVRLIESSLAVFK
-228 DDHLVGFLD
+228 GDHLVGFLD
-237 NKQSIKLNFVR
+237 NKQSIDLNFVR

-254 ILTYQCGDNKYLSSE
+254 ILTYECGDNKYLSSE

-283 LKAQIKINGILN
+283 LKAHIKINGILS

-300 CDIDLEDPVVIDEI
+300 CDMDLEDPVVIDEI
-314 EEDLEEELKND
+314 EADLEEELKND

-370 MDIDVDVNLRLT
+370 MDIDVDVNFNLT
-382 GKGNALKVITRD
+382 GKGNALEVIRRD

>member
-28 IAIVS
+28 IEIVS

-314 EEDLEEELKND
+314 EADLEEELKND

-370 MDIDVDVNLRLT
+370 MDIDVDVNFNLT
-382 GKGNALKVITRD
+382 GKGNALEVIIRD